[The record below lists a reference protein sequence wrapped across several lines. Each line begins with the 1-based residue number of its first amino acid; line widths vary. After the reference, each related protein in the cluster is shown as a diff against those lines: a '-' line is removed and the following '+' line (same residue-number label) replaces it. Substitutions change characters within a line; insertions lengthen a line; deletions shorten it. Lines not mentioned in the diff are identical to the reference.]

1 MDERRDKIESMKAEK
16 MDNLRVALLL
26 RLLIQERLGAR
37 QLVRKSLLF
46 ACERKDIFIRKDEN
60 QNKLCKSG

>member
-1 MDERRDKIESMKAEK
+1 

-37 QLVRKSLLF
+37 QLVRKSLSF
-46 ACERKDIFIRKDEN
+46 ACERKDIFIRNGMNTRTSFEKAAKGN
-60 QNKLCKSG
+60 GQMAY